1 MTTIRTKEKKKK
13 DIDVMTTQPYRNTL
27 EHILDLLS
35 RLDILLNIELIR
47 FQKIQ
52 SSIYK
57 DTNNSSNNSSSS
69 SSLQGIAI
77 SNEEANEIIE
87 NDIAKSELRNK
98 TIIDDSE
105 INRLKI
111 ELAEK
116 EKEIEQ
122 RVTESLKQNVFLPF
136 VQLISVFSLSWLE
149 IDAITIC
156 LALQIDN
163 QITRRYEK
171 LYAYLNDN
179 LMQKNPTVD
188 LLIAIEYDSIE
199 ERVRARN
206 AILSKDS
213 PLFRYK
219 MLEFIEND
227 NNYDTYE
234 YPIKI
239 DEHVASFLLG
249 SNTLNARLSSF
260 TKLITPLEAGQDNI
274 ILLSAAEED
283 PLENI
288 KSLLLKTRG
297 KKSYDSYD
305 DNNNNNAN
313 KNNSLDYDYDRLFSE
328 RRKIIVLNLFGPRGS
343 GRKATAGLVC
353 RNLGCPL
360 LSVDLSEIISEGLP
374 IEESL
379 ILTFREALFF
389 RPPAAVY
396 LENFDALLDK
406 NDKAHYSSMKSIVW
420 LIHELSW
427 LTFIE
432 TNTLP
437 WSHDGSLD
445 DCFFMSIE
453 FKIPEYKTRKKMWQS
468 IVEKYQDN
476 ISNDSNDGSGD
487 NGNSNSNNNNNTLL
501 PRFEENVD
509 FDALASKF
517 AFPPGKIRNSIA
529 FARNLAIAR
538 DDNNTIT
545 TTTTADA
552 TTSTG
557 IGRSSKITMDDLYR
571 GCKSQSNQ
579 GLTNMAKKIHLNY
592 AWNDI
597 VLPPAIMALL
607 KDICNVVKY
616 KGTVFYDWGFS
627 TKFSLGK
634 GLTAL
639 FTGESGTGKTMA
651 AEVIANDLNLELYKI
666 DLSSILSKYIG
677 ETEKNLNT
685 IFKESEGSNSILFF
699 DEADALFGKRTDVKD
714 SHDRYANIET
724 NYLLQK
730 IDEFEGVVILSTNY
744 RRNIDEAFIRR
755 MQFIVNFP
763 FPDAEYRLVIW
774 KKAFPKQVP
783 RSDDIDFKF
792 LANNLQVPGGNI
804 KNIVINS
811 AFIAAKNG
819 KRPISMS
826 DIILATKREFD
837 KIGKPIQKSDFGK
850 YSAMLDDSTNT
861 ISTTPSAPSSRAVSS
876 SSSENGM

>member
-13 DIDVMTTQPYRNTL
+13 DMDVMTRQPYRNTL

-35 RLDILLNIELIR
+35 RLDILLNIEFIR

-57 DTNNSSNNSSSS
+57 DTNTSSNNS

-87 NDIAKSELRNK
+87 NEIAKSELRNK
-98 TIIDDSE
+98 TITDDSE

-136 VQLISVFSLSWLE
+136 VQLVSIFRLSWLE

-179 LMQKNPTVD
+179 LMQKKPTVD

-199 ERVRARN
+199 ERVKARN
-206 AILSKDS
+206 AMLSKGS

-219 MLEFIEND
+219 ILEFIEND

-260 TKLITPLEAGQDNI
+260 TKLITPQEASQDNI
-274 ILLSAAEED
+274 ILLSAAED

-297 KKSYDSYD
+297 KKSYDE
-305 DNNNNNAN
+305 NNNAN
-313 KNNSLDYDYDRLFSE
+313 KNNSLDYDHDTLFSE

-389 RPPAAVY
+389 RPLAAVY

-406 NDKAHYSSMKSIVW
+406 NDKAHYSSMKSIAW

-432 TNTLP
+432 TNLLP

-445 DCFFMSIE
+445 DCFFMNIE

-468 IVEKYQDN
+468 IVEKYQD
-476 ISNDSNDGSGD
+476 IISNDGSGD
-487 NGNSNSNNNNNTLL
+487 NSNSNNSNTL

-517 AFPPGKIRNSIA
+517 VFPPGKIRNSIA

-538 DDNNTIT
+538 GDNNTIT
-545 TTTTADA
+545 TAA
-552 TTSTG
+552 TSTS

-579 GLTNMAKKIHLNY
+579 GLTNMAKKIHPNY
-592 AWNDI
+592 TWNDI

-677 ETEKNLNT
+677 ETEKNLNS

-763 FPDAEYRLVIW
+763 FPDAEYRLEIW
-774 KKAFPKQVP
+774 KKAFPEQVP
-783 RSDDIDFKF
+783 KSDDIDYKF
-792 LANNLQVPGGNI
+792 LAINLQIPGGNI

-861 ISTTPSAPSSRAVSS
+861 TSTTASAPSSGPA

>member
-1 MTTIRTKEKKKK
+1 MTATIRRKEKK
-13 DIDVMTTQPYRNTL
+13 DMHVMTHQAYRNTL

-35 RLDILLNIELIR
+35 RLDILLNMELIR
-47 FQKIQ
+47 FQKIE

-57 DTNNSSNNSSSS
+57 DINSSSS
-69 SSLQGIAI
+69 KNNGNSDSLQGFAI

-98 TIIDDSE
+98 TIVDDSQ
-105 INRLKI
+105 IKRLKI

-122 RVTESLKQNVFLPF
+122 RVAESLKQNVFLPF
-136 VQLISVFSLSWLE
+136 IQLINIFKLSWLE

-179 LMQKNPTVD
+179 LMQKKPTVG
-188 LLIAIEYDSIE
+188 LLVSIEHDSIE

-206 AILSKDS
+206 KMVSKDS

-219 MLEFIEND
+219 ILELIEND
-227 NNYDTYE
+227 NNYDSYE
-234 YPIKI
+234 YPIKV
-239 DEHVASFLLG
+239 DEHVSSFLLG
-249 SNTLNARLSSF
+249 SNNLNARLSSF
-260 TKLITPLEAGQDNI
+260 TRLITPQETGQNI
-274 ILLSAAEED
+274 ILLSAED

-297 KKSYDSYD
+297 GKKRYDNHDD
-305 DNNNNNAN
+305 DNNN
-313 KNNSLDYDYDRLFSE
+313 KNNLLDYDHHKLFSG
-328 RRKIIVLNLFGPRGS
+328 RRKIVLNLFGPKGS
-343 GRKATAGLVC
+343 GRKATAALVC
-353 RNLGCPL
+353 KSMGCSL

-379 ILTFREALFF
+379 MLAFREALFF
-389 RPPAAVY
+389 KPPAAVY

-406 NDKAHYSSMKSIVW
+406 NDRAQYSSMKSTIR

-432 TNTLP
+432 TNMLP

-445 DCFFMSIE
+445 DFFFMNIE
-453 FKIPEYKTRKKMWQS
+453 FKIPEYKTRKKMWRS
-468 IVEKYQDN
+468 IAEKYQDI
-476 ISNDSNDGSGD
+476 ISNDTNDDDGGGGGD
-487 NGNSNSNNNNNTLL
+487 GGRDANNNNNTP

-517 AFPPGKIRNSIA
+517 LFPPGKIRNSIA

-538 DDNNTIT
+538 NDDNT
-545 TTTTADA
+545 TTN
-552 TTSTG
+552 
-557 IGRSSKITMDDLYR
+557 IGSSKITMDDLYR

-579 GLTNMAKKIHLNY
+579 GLTNMAKKIHPNY
-592 AWNDI
+592 TWNDI
-597 VLPPAIMALL
+597 VLPPAIMTLL
-607 KDICNVVKY
+607 RDICNVVKY

-651 AEVIANDLNLELYKI
+651 AEVIANDLDLELYKI

-730 IDEFEGVVILSTNY
+730 VDEFEGVVILSTNY

-763 FPDAEYRLVIW
+763 FPDAEYRLEIW
-774 KKAFPKQVP
+774 KKAFPEQVP
-783 RSDDIDFKF
+783 VSDDIDFKF
-792 LANNLQVPGGNI
+792 LASNLQISGGNI

-811 AFIAAKNG
+811 AFLAAKNG

-826 DIILATKREFD
+826 EIILATKREFD

-850 YSAMLDDSTNT
+850 YSAMLDASTSTANATNT
-861 ISTTPSAPSSRAVSS
+861 TTASPGS
-876 SSSENGM
+876 GFF

>member
-1 MTTIRTKEKKKK
+1 M
-13 DIDVMTTQPYRNTL
+13 DVMTSQAYRNTL

-57 DTNNSSNNSSSS
+57 DTNSNSSNSNN
-69 SSLQGIAI
+69 SLQGIAI
-77 SNEEANEIIE
+77 SNEEVNEIIE
-87 NDIAKSELRNK
+87 NDIAKSEMRNK
-98 TIIDDSE
+98 TIVDDSE
-105 INRLKI
+105 IKRLKI

-116 EKEIEQ
+116 EKEIDQ
-122 RVTESLKQNVFLPF
+122 RVAESLKQNVYLPF
-136 VQLISVFSLSWLE
+136 IQLIDIFRLSWLE

-179 LMQKNPTVD
+179 LMQKKPTID
-188 LLIAIEYDSIE
+188 LLVSIEYDSIE

-206 AILSKDS
+206 AMVSKNS

-219 MLEFIEND
+219 ILEIIEND

-239 DEHVASFLLG
+239 DEHVSSFLLG

-260 TKLITPLEAGQDNI
+260 TTLITPRETSQDI
-274 ILLSAAEED
+274 ILLSAAED

-297 KKSYDSYD
+297 KESYDNHDD
-305 DNNNNNAN
+305 DNNNNNNN
-313 KNNSLDYDYDRLFSE
+313 KDNSLDYDHHHKLFAG
-328 RRKIIVLNLFGPRGS
+328 RRKIIVLNLFGARGS

-353 RNLGCPL
+353 KSLGCPL
-360 LSVDLSEIISEGLP
+360 LSVDLSKIISEGLP

-379 ILTFREALFF
+379 MLTFREALFF
-389 RPPAAVY
+389 RPHAAVY

-406 NDKAHYSSMKSIVW
+406 NDRANYSSMKSTIR

-427 LTFIE
+427 LTFLE
-432 TNTLP
+432 TNMLP

-445 DCFFMSIE
+445 DCFFMNIE

-468 IVEKYQDN
+468 IAEKYQDI
-476 ISNDSNDGSGD
+476 ISNDTNDDGGSGRGGG
-487 NGNSNSNNNNNTLL
+487 GNSSSDSNNTT
-501 PRFEENVD
+501 PIFEENVD

-538 DDNNTIT
+538 NNNT
-545 TTTTADA
+545 TTTN
-552 TTSTG
+552 
-557 IGRSSKITMDDLYR
+557 IGSSKITMDDLYR

-579 GLTNMAKKIHLNY
+579 GLTNMSKKIHPNY
-592 AWNDI
+592 TWNDI
-597 VLPPAIMALL
+597 VLPPAIMTLL
-607 KDICNVVKY
+607 RDICNVVKY

-634 GLTAL
+634 GLTTL

-763 FPDAEYRLVIW
+763 FPDAEYRLEIW
-774 KKAFPKQVP
+774 KKAFPEQVP

-792 LANNLQVPGGNI
+792 LASNLQISGGNI

-811 AFIAAKNG
+811 AFLAAKNG

-826 DIILATKREFD
+826 EIILATKREFD

-850 YSAMLDDSTNT
+850 YSALLDATNN
-861 ISTTPSAPSSRAVSS
+861 TTNATANNTTTSS
-876 SSSENGM
+876 SGSGFL